1 MGDAAQIPHRR
12 YGSARQT
19 LFRSCTAEV
28 VSFQRIEKIGL
39 GGNKIAAGGG
49 GDARLQCGLRR
60 LTVAMKPPPFGRT
73 PGHCLDRGFSWMR
86 IPVVAVLLRTF
97 SISRGPKFS
106 DSVC

>member
-28 VSFQRIEKIGL
+28 VSFQSIEKIGL

-49 GDARLQCGLRR
+49 GDARLKCG
-60 LTVAMKPPPFGRT
+60 
-73 PGHCLDRGFSWMR
+73 
-86 IPVVAVLLRTF
+86 
-97 SISRGPKFS
+97 
-106 DSVC
+106 